1 MRRWLQKVVVLA
13 NSKKAYKKARW
24 LTRVN
29 EERVMSKQFL
39 VARKWLGLSSVYKK
53 ERGPRR
59 TFLARLAHL
68 PQSTFSNI
76 RPARRKRSITPT
88 SPRQEDLPA
97 YRLLSVL
104 DLTRLSNSVSEL

>member
-1 MRRWLQKVVVLA
+1 
-13 NSKKAYKKARW
+13 
-24 LTRVN
+24 
-29 EERVMSKQFL
+29 MSKQFL

-59 TFLARLAHL
+59 TFLARLARL

-76 RPARRKRSITPT
+76 RLACRKRTITAT